1 MGQLDQLVAVI
12 TGGGRGIGR
21 AIALRYA
28 AEGARIVISSRTGAD
43 LDATLAESGV
53 GEEAGL
59 AVVADATDRDD
70 ARRPVEEALR
80 RFGRVDV
87 LVNNVGGHLG
97 RRDAFSDD
105 GGAFERTL
113 VLSLTSAW
121 WTTTAALPS
130 MRSNGFGRII
140 SIGSG
145 ASKRTGASVAY
156 AAAKHGLVGFTRQL
170 AADAARTASTST
182 CCARVGPARRC
193 WTSRPS
199 RSGRERPRTPRR
211 TGPPPNPSSTA
222 SSRPTSSRAW
232 RPCWRA
238 LTGAASPARSSAST
252 ADTKFRKDRVVTTM
266 SAIYWDPF
274 DEEIDT
280 SPHEVWRRMRA
291 EMPLYRNDK
300 YDFWAL
306 SRHADVH
313 AAHVD
318 PQTYLSGYGTVLELM
333 GSDMSSTGQM
343 IFMDGQQ
350 HNKMRLLVS
359 KAFTRSRVAALEDR
373 IRQFS
378 CELLDAQVGSGGF
391 DYLDDFGAQLPS
403 LVISSLLGVS
413 PADRPAVLEL
423 INTVFH
429 IEPDVGMMNDVS
441 FGARI
446 GLNTY
451 LIEQLADR
459 RRTPRD
465 DMITALTEAEL
476 TEDGTPRRL
485 NDQEAADFANL
496 LISCRHRDRGA
507 TARLGRG
514 HPCRPSGSACRHGE
528 RLRPDPRCGRGIAA
542 LRGAVAGQGRTLS
555 RPVELHGETLPT
567 GAKILLLT
575 GSAGRDERVWERA
588 DDFDVKR
595 KPEQHVSFGI
605 GAHFCLG
612 AALARMEGRIAL
624 EETLA
629 RFPSWDV
636 DHAHAVRLHTST
648 VRGYKSVPISP
659 VVSGRARC
667 RKVRR

>member
-1 MGQLDQLVAVI
+1 
-12 TGGGRGIGR
+12 
-21 AIALRYA
+21 
-28 AEGARIVISSRTGAD
+28 
-43 LDATLAESGV
+43 
-53 GEEAGL
+53 
-59 AVVADATDRDD
+59 
-70 ARRPVEEALR
+70 
-80 RFGRVDV
+80 
-87 LVNNVGGHLG
+87 
-97 RRDAFSDD
+97 
-105 GGAFERTL
+105 
-113 VLSLTSAW
+113 
-121 WTTTAALPS
+121 
-130 MRSNGFGRII
+130 
-140 SIGSG
+140 
-145 ASKRTGASVAY
+145 
-156 AAAKHGLVGFTRQL
+156 
-170 AADAARTASTST
+170 
-182 CCARVGPARRC
+182 
-193 WTSRPS
+193 
-199 RSGRERPRTPRR
+199 
-211 TGPPPNPSSTA
+211 
-222 SSRPTSSRAW
+222 
-232 RPCWRA
+232 
-238 LTGAASPARSSAST
+238 
-252 ADTKFRKDRVVTTM
+252 VTTM

-280 SPHEVWRRMRA
+280 SPHEIWRRMRA

-313 AAHVD
+313 AAHVN

-359 KAFTRSRVAALEDR
+359 KAFTRSRVAALEER

-378 CELLDAQVGSGGF
+378 CELLDAQAGSGGF

-476 TEDGTPRRL
+476 TEDGKPRRL

-496 LISCRHRDRGA
+496 LISAG
-507 TARLGRG
+507 TETVARLLGWAAVILAD
-514 HPCRPSGSACRHGE
+514 HPDQRADMANDSG
-528 RLRPDPRCGRGIAA
+528 LIP
-542 LRGAVAGQGRTLS
+542 GAVEELLRYEAPSPVQGRTLS

-624 EETLA
+624 EETLT
-629 RFPSWDV
+629 RFPSWNV

-648 VRGYKSVPISP
+648 VRGYKSVPI
-659 VVSGRARC
+659 VL
-667 RKVRR
+667 